1 MHSRQ
6 ALTTKPRPS
15 AGIYLQYNCWVS
27 CSMTIPPAPNSLWPQ
42 GHGFLGLMETIAHRL
57 PQGAPNSLPPVEE
70 YPKSPQ
76 KHYTQAEGAAGVG
89 GVVLAQPGKSGF
101 HCPSLAEPNT
111 HLDTTPGKLWVLL
124 FELGDELI
132 IVHLKQARASYG
144 GGSCP

>member
-1 MHSRQ
+1 M
-6 ALTTKPRPS
+6 TTPPPHKLPVAPRVWIS
-15 AGIYLQYNCWVS
+15 GTEIAI
-27 CSMTIPPAPNSLWPQ
+27 AP
-42 GHGFLGLMETIAHRL
+42 RL